1 MLSHITSEIVREKP
15 EELYSDLP
23 GHCINGTTIPQDIL
37 IASGTG
43 SRPDLVILDR
53 VKKKIQEVTLTCPLE
68 DNIHNANTRKLEKY
82 KSMNHDLEDNGFTVL
97 LKPFEVGW
105 LQG

>member
-15 EELYSDLP
+15 VELEIYSDLP

-82 KSMNHDLEDNGFTVL
+82 KSNYEPRSRIQWFHCKLETET
-97 LKPFEVGW
+97 KCY
-105 LQG
+105 